1 MKRLLPIL
9 FCVLLAMA
17 CSDDFT
23 DIGSRPSAVSA
34 EGEAYRVVRKARSY
48 FKQNEKRLPFMQD
61 RALRF
66 TDFRYGLS
74 RRFVNEDG
82 FYIEIPVIRG
92 LITSNRRA
100 DWVRGQKSRVAVRVQ
115 FDGRENITKINYVW
129 LEPTEDYYAAHT
141 DSVYYN
147 HFVGKE
153 DVYSKENVLLGVFRH
168 RSPLTR
174 TTWEPDSNGIYP
186 GDSIPEVIIPG
197 HQGGDGEILFPD
209 NPGGAEADTTAVED
223 VCKTCL
229 AALEYDSETGTYY
242 CPRCDK
248 GDDLGVGVGGGGGT
262 HGGGSGNSGST
273 TTTPQPNPNL
283 KTNFKVKGY
292 LPGYKS
298 YEKINQLPNG
308 ARIRLYN
315 PETSFDKSLTMIK
328 RTPEMV
334 IGQSRTG
341 CVVADINH
349 LLLAFGGRVTGEDA
363 VWDTYWRIA
372 DFPSTVKKEEVM
384 DNGVYASDL
393 DMLLTQYF
401 DIAAIENSLQIVET
415 LERGNPIFVNY
426 LKEESAETF
435 QSHAQVIYG
444 YGQNGRALVL
454 FDSSL
459 QDDVVWDAN
468 DLNNRISYIYEI
480 KGRK

>member
-315 PETSFDKSLTMIK
+315 PETSFEK
-328 RTPEMV
+328 V
-334 IGQSRTG
+334 
-341 CVVADINH
+341 
-349 LLLAFGGRVTGEDA
+349 
-363 VWDTYWRIA
+363 
-372 DFPSTVKKEEVM
+372 
-384 DNGVYASDL
+384 
-393 DMLLTQYF
+393 
-401 DIAAIENSLQIVET
+401 
-415 LERGNPIFVNY
+415 
-426 LKEESAETF
+426 
-435 QSHAQVIYG
+435 
-444 YGQNGRALVL
+444 
-454 FDSSL
+454 
-459 QDDVVWDAN
+459 
-468 DLNNRISYIYEI
+468 
-480 KGRK
+480 